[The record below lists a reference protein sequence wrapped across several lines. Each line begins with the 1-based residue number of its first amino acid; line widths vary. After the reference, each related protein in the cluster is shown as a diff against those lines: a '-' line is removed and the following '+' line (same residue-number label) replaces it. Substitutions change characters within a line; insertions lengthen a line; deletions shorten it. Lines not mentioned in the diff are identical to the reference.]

1 MVHGSNVKSC
11 KEALRL
17 TRIYPGVIYSSC
29 GIHPMDSK
37 NVIEEPSSWI
47 EFEEI
52 AQQPEVVAIGPCG
65 LDYHRDAADSET
77 QKEMFRRQI
86 KLACDLQKPILVH
99 ERSAQEDV
107 MEILLRYVKEQ
118 LVLIENVRKFFFSF
132 PNSPPK
138 IIRSFMGTIEEATVY
153 LESGFYLA
161 LTGFLCKVCFCPLL
175 PIKISQFS
183 HFQDK
188 SENSVRKLLESNLIP
203 LDRLLVESDSP
214 FMYPNT
220 RASKLSATVKSGL
233 TERSLMFLHR

>member
-99 ERSAQEDV
+99 ERSAQENV
-107 MEILLRYVKEQ
+107 MEILSRFVDIRL
-118 LVLIENVRKFFFSF
+118 FFWHTKNDEIFLCSF

-138 IIRSFMGTIEEATVY
+138 IIRSFMGTIEEANVY
-153 LESGFYLA
+153 LENGFYLA
-161 LTGFLCKVCFCPLL
+161 LTGFLCKVR
-175 PIKISQFS
+175 IYI
-183 HFQDK
+183 HFRYNQH
-188 SENSVRKLLESNLIP
+188 
-203 LDRLLVESDSP
+203 
-214 FMYPNT
+214 FMT
-220 RASKLSATVKSGL
+220 
-233 TERSLMFLHR
+233 F